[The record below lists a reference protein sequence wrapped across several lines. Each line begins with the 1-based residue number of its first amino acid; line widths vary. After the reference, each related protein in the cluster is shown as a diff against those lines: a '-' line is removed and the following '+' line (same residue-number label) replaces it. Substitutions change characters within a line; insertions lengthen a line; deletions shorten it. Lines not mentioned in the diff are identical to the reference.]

1 MVKMSLPSSK
11 NQASSCSTE
20 FNNLKQDLS
29 TIRDA
34 VNKVQE
40 LDIDGKAAQ
49 QAKAYASKVAGPF
62 ISKVNDLLD
71 TMENDI
77 KKLPNKYE
85 SMVDNKSW
93 SSDELEEKINSCNKE
108 IMIADLTIAG
118 VSAFMATPGQNDNDM
133 KKCLNSAEKSKENA
147 KSKKAKYEKI
157 LEHLKQF
164 DVDSV
169 TIFNNVKDINVAVK
183 QGAGVISK
191 ASDYKMPSAKELKW
205 EKTKCPKDSFKK
217 VKVDDDNPIEK
228 FGDFIGSIGGGMEDS
243 EKYRKHGKG
252 FEKTAKVLKRCSK
265 EGALDDVLNTVA
277 KVSPKVEKIFK
288 GVPEA
293 GFIFA
298 LEDATVDFYKRKEL
312 GESNTEALERTVL
325 SQSVQV
331 FGGDI
336 AGMITGLQGAA
347 YGALGGFAVTAA
359 GGGEGAVP
367 GAVIGGVTAYTAG
380 SIYFQEKAEEKLDSD
395 IESN

>member
-11 NQASSCSTE
+11 NQTSSCSTE

-108 IMIADLTIAG
+108 IMMADLTIAG

-183 QGAGVISK
+183 QGAGVFSK
-191 ASDYKMPSAKELKW
+191 PFPCFLYFSESSMPPPML
-205 EKTKCPKDSFKK
+205 
-217 VKVDDDNPIEK
+217 PIK
-228 FGDFIGSIGGGMEDS
+228 SPNFSIGLS
-243 EKYRKHGKG
+243 SST
-252 FEKTAKVLKRCSK
+252 FTFLKES
-265 EGALDDVLNTVA
+265 
-277 KVSPKVEKIFK
+277 
-288 GVPEA
+288 
-293 GFIFA
+293 
-298 LEDATVDFYKRKEL
+298 L
-312 GESNTEALERTVL
+312 GHL
-325 SQSVQV
+325 V
-331 FGGDI
+331 FSHFNSLADGI
-336 AGMITGLQGAA
+336 L
-347 YGALGGFAVTAA
+347 
-359 GGGEGAVP
+359 
-367 GAVIGGVTAYTAG
+367 
-380 SIYFQEKAEEKLDSD
+380 
-395 IESN
+395 